1 MCNRLEGK
9 VALITGAGGGI
20 GRAIAL
26 AFAKE
31 GAKVVVNDEHG
42 DESTAVADEVRA
54 QGSEA
59 LALEGDV
66 SRNDQ
71 VEEMVRKTLEAFGR
85 IDVLV
90 NNAGVA
96 GEHVGMPLT
105 DLTEEDWDR
114 TYEVNLKAHFLTCRA
129 VMPHM
134 IDQKSGK
141 IINISSIAGKTGS
154 PIIPHYSA
162 TKAGVVS
169 FTQALARELAPHR
182 VNVNAVCPGLIW
194 TPLWQRMAKVL
205 AEKAPLPSGLEPRAV
220 FDGAV
225 QQMIPMQAEQTA
237 EDIAMTVVFL
247 ASSESDQIT
256 GQAIN
261 VDGGAELH

>member
-9 VALITGAGGGI
+9 VTLITGAGSGI
-20 GRAIAL
+20 GRGIAL

-42 DESTAVADEVRA
+42 DEATAVADEVRA
-54 QGSEA
+54 QGREA

-66 SRNDQ
+66 SRNHQ
-71 VEEMVRKTLEAFGR
+71 VEEMVRKTLEAFDR

-90 NNAGVA
+90 NNAGVG
-96 GEHVGMPLT
+96 GEHIGTPLS

-134 IDQKSGK
+134 IEQKSGK

-154 PIIPHYSA
+154 PVIPHYSA
-162 TKAGVVS
+162 TKAGVVN

-182 VNVNAVCPGLIW
+182 INVNAVCPGLIW
-194 TPLWQRMAKVL
+194 TPLWEKMAKVV
-205 AEKAPLPSGLEPRAV
+205 AEKAALPPGVEPRAV

-225 QQMIPMQAEQTA
+225 QQMILMKTEQTA

-247 ASSESDQIT
+247 ASNESDQIT

>member
-9 VALITGAGGGI
+9 VAIVTGAGSGI

-31 GAKVVVNDEHG
+31 GARVLVNDEHG
-42 DESTAVADEVRA
+42 DEATAVADAVRA
-54 QGSEA
+54 QGKEA
-59 LALEGDV
+59 LAVQGDV
-66 SRNDQ
+66 SRDDQ
-71 VEEMVRKTLEAFGR
+71 VKEMVRRTLEAFGR

-90 NNAGVA
+90 NNAGVG
-96 GEHVGMPLT
+96 GEHVGTPLG

-134 IDQKSGK
+134 IEQKSGK

-154 PIIPHYSA
+154 PVIPHYSA
-162 TKAGVVS
+162 SKAGVVN
-169 FTQALARELAPHR
+169 FTQALAMELAPHR
-182 VNVNAVCPGLIW
+182 INVNAVCPGLIW
-194 TPLWQRMAKVL
+194 TALWERMAKVV
-205 AEKAPLPSGLEPRAV
+205 AEKAQLPSGVEPRAV

-225 QQMIPMQAEQTA
+225 QQMMPMKTEQTA

>member
-9 VALITGAGGGI
+9 VALVTGAGSGI
-20 GRAIAL
+20 GRGIAL

-31 GAKVVVNDEHG
+31 GAKVAVNDEHG
-42 DESTAVADEVRA
+42 DEATAVADEVRA
-54 QGSEA
+54 QGKEA
-59 LALEGDV
+59 LAVKGDV
-66 SRNDQ
+66 SRNDD
-71 VEEMVRKTLEAFGR
+71 VEEMVGKTLAAFGR
-85 IDVLV
+85 IDVV
-90 NNAGVA
+90 G
-96 GEHVGMPLT
+96 GEHVGTPLS

-134 IDQKSGK
+134 IEQKGGK
-141 IINISSIAGKTGS
+141 IVNISSIAGKTGS

-162 TKAGVVS
+162 SKAGVVS

-182 VNVNAVCPGLIW
+182 INVNAVSPGLIW
-194 TPLWQRMAKVL
+194 TPLWEKMAKVV
-205 AEKAPLPSGLEPRAV
+205 AGKAQLPPEVGPRAV

-225 QQMIPMQAEQTA
+225 QQMILMKTEQTA

-247 ASSESDQIT
+247 ASNESDQIT

>member
-9 VALITGAGGGI
+9 VAIVTGAGSGI
-20 GRAIAL
+20 GRGIAL

-31 GAKVVVNDEHG
+31 GAKVAVNDEHG
-42 DESTAVADEVRA
+42 DEATAVAEEVRA
-54 QGSEA
+54 QGKEA
-59 LALEGDV
+59 LAVEGDV
-66 SRNDQ
+66 SRNDH
-71 VEEMVRKTLEAFGR
+71 VEEMVRRALAAFGR

-90 NNAGVA
+90 NNAGVC
-96 GEHVGMPLT
+96 GEHVGTPLS

-134 IDQKSGK
+134 IEQKSGK
-141 IINISSIAGKTGS
+141 IVNISSIAGKTGE
-154 PIIPHYSA
+154 PVIPHYSA
-162 TKAGVVS
+162 SKAGVVN

-182 VNVNAVCPGLIW
+182 INVNAVCPGLIW
-194 TPLWQRMAKVL
+194 TPLWERMAKVV
-205 AEKAPLPSGLEPRAV
+205 AEKAGLPSGVEPRAV

-225 QQMIPMQAEQTA
+225 QQTILMKTEQTA

-247 ASSESDQIT
+247 ASNESDQIT